1 VPGNALEGVLHVNH
15 LRCSPVEGDT
25 HHVEAEGFGLGL
37 PLYEVLLGEGANR
50 CLFAGGH
57 RLEWVAEGRAGA
69 QLHLDKDEGIA
80 VAQDQ
85 VELAVTGAVVALD
98 EGVAALLEILEGEIL
113 APPPGGPFLQA
124 PTPA

>member
-1 VPGNALEGVLHVNH
+1 MPGNALEGVLHVNH
-15 LRCSPVEGDT
+15 LRCSPVEGNT

-69 QLHLDKDEGIA
+69 QLHLDKDEGVGTDVQSIWT
-80 VAQDQ
+80 
-85 VELAVTGAVVALD
+85 ELAFR
-98 EGVAALLEILEGEIL
+98 ALLLEGGAERLEL
-113 APPPGGPFLQA
+113 ARA
-124 PTPA
+124 